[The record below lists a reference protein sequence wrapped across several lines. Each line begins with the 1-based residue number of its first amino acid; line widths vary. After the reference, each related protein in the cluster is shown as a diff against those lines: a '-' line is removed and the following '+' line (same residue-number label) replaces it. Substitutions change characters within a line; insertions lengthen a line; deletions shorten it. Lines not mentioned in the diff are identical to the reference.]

1 MKYGRNKRKGISLL
15 LALLMLCSI
24 IAEQARPVAYAADL
38 TELDGAAETEE
49 SARLPE
55 GGAFGEDAALEEP
68 SEEPGSEEEQTSEDP
83 SEAIQDEPGDE
94 PSDEAPEDD
103 LTEPEEDEAVL
114 DQPEELPD
122 IEEIAMEEQLLGV
135 GPMKVAGSGA
145 YTIYFAVP
153 GDWTGYDRIVFN
165 ARRGNSDAD
174 GWTNKDMTDTGLT
187 YNDRPI
193 YSVELS
199 RDDECPHGV
208 FNPIQFQKY
217 DGNTWKDQVQ
227 TGDVQSGTFNGKIYY
242 KDNGT
247 WKWVD
252 YHPDGYDKFAGKTMV
267 FENRSDSALPV
278 VKAVFYL
285 KGENGELTRA
295 GDPQT
300 VSNVANNKGRASFTI
315 PTDECNYV
323 QFFDENDQ
331 PLSDCC
337 NFYGEDAATGE
348 KSFRFNETTTY
359 CYRYTGDPSTSS
371 WGTIGGTT
379 VYFDATFSK
388 LEIAQVDVNQVRS
401 DDDHT
406 YYSIPNSGNGNV
418 YYYVDAEHNG
428 TMTKENDNLYSIEV
442 PAGATQIAF
451 ASFDMKDLG
460 LPTESRTD
468 RYGKTTKT
476 LTIPTNL
483 NNPCFYADASD
494 VAMYEN
500 QFRDGYWD
508 EVGQIRSAEGKTK
521 TINNGTDVVNINQET
536 FVPGTGVHYVNSTFY
551 DYYTDY
557 ELNGYN
563 RDNYPGNFAVN
574 YRSWYPF
581 RQFEQALSDAYKAK
595 GVSIPIYTGHF
606 QPDWDNWGT
615 RFSAIASTLG
625 LYGYNNTDQKPF
637 MSTNNST
644 MNLGGLGEHDNNGQ
658 NAMYAYAAQGLVNS
672 TLKNGTTLMTK
683 DNTMALPHFDE
694 SFLLGNN
701 SKNAVLGDVYHNVAF
716 PFQKVVDEHGV
727 EYWQFDSA
735 QTTLAMRQD
744 PGTGE
749 YYLKNVGNQDWS
761 KNVNSSSGTNGV
773 SNTYGFFPFND
784 GSAAT
789 CASTYNYGFGTK
801 LEFKFRLT
809 EDGKVTGT
817 DGRQYPI
824 TFEFSGDDDV
834 WVFIDGQLALDVG
847 GAHGRVDGTLN
858 FDTMQAT
865 VSAVKKSL
873 GSDTQG
879 TNVTSSFS
887 IKGEKSS
894 EHTLTMFY
902 MERGMWESNMKVRF
916 NFPDENQL
924 SVEKK
929 VDTSNVNSLFKDVF
943 DDLSLFTF
951 RIQNLATHY
960 GPYSAAQQAVT
971 TQVASVSDGA
981 NTLTSGY
988 AGNVFRLASDN
999 WNRDGKQVAYWYA
1012 KENDSSSSY
1021 RNLRY
1026 GILELGTPI
1035 NIADGSDRGYLDFE
1049 FYFDWNGDTPKLNEM
1064 YLQLVDTG
1072 GKTLGSNTE
1081 TLAGKTYGT
1090 VYLTNKNW
1098 VKVRIDLSKLT
1109 AESGFNNQVKSIRFG
1124 YNYPRNIYLTDFTY
1138 IPPVTAT
1145 ANVGFRTKQNEI
1157 PDYGSATL
1165 GSLENAANAVYASST
1180 GRAGVVDD
1188 EGKFVLAK
1196 EETVTFYDQFRRGS
1210 YIALSEVL
1218 DEQAQK
1224 LFSTKW
1230 TMYDLEGKAVT
1241 AFGSGETVTNPGTT
1255 PSMSNVSGTAVDDG
1269 RTETIRL
1276 DTTGT
1281 PQEASG
1287 ENAYQNR
1294 GNASHPEN
1302 TFVFRSYSEPDNYT
1316 TVTKLSVVFTNT
1328 VNVGSLTIE
1337 KAKAYEADNLDAVY
1351 QFAVVFTNVGGLSL
1365 ESAPIQ
1371 TQVIELKVGESYTI
1385 TGIPVGTDYTIHELK
1400 PSDDS
1405 KLDSVEQGGA
1415 AVAFTNSS
1423 VNGSESYAVTGTIA
1437 EEANSAVSYTFKN
1450 TRKPTVDVSV
1460 QKEWKTAE
1468 NGTLTDPPDHIY
1480 VKLQRSTDGAN
1491 WSDVGSTVTL
1501 HPNSYKD
1508 ETWATY
1514 TYTFSELDQYVD
1526 YTAQPQV
1533 EYQYQVVE
1541 VNADGS
1547 PLTDS
1552 RVTLDGRTF
1561 SVSFENPTG
1570 SGGAFAETITNTVVP
1585 PPKTTLR
1592 ITKVDAED
1600 GSIKLKGVQFKLEVL
1615 GTGDT
1620 WTQVGL
1626 QTTDADGLAAF
1637 GELPDGTYRLTET
1650 KTATGYNL
1658 LSGPIRIRIESG
1670 RYQIDSGDEQTITDN
1685 TIQLTV
1691 TNHKGFTLPQTG
1703 GTQPNLVLIGGL
1715 ALAAT
1720 GLLIYSFA
1728 FYGRK
1733 KGVRRKRR

>member
-55 GGAFGEDAALEEP
+55 DGAFGEDAALEGP

-122 IEEIAMEEQLLGV
+122 IEEIAMEERLLGV

-165 ARRGNSDAD
+165 ACMGKNTSQGGDP
-174 GWTNKDMTDTGLT
+174 WTTKDMENTGLT
-187 YNDRPI
+187 YENLPLYSAAFTAEECI
-193 YSVELS
+193 YSV
-199 RDDECPHGV
+199 
-208 FNPIQFQKY
+208 FNNIQFQAWL
-217 DGNTWKDQVQ
+217 GNSYQKEVEI
-227 TGDVQSGTFNGKIYY
+227 SGETSSSTFNGKIYY
-242 KDNGT
+242 NNG
-247 WKWVD
+247 WVE
-252 YHPDGYDKFAGKTMV
+252 YKPDGHDKYANETMA
-267 FENRSDSALPV
+267 FENKSGETLSE
-278 VKAVFYL
+278 VKYVFYEMDEDGVTL
-285 KGENGELTRA
+285 HQVGEVTSLG
-295 GDPQT
+295 
-300 VSNVANNKGRASFTI
+300 SVADKEEKTFSI
-315 PTDECNYV
+315 PAENCSYV
-323 QFFDENDQ
+323 QFLDAGGNALS
-331 PLSDCC
+331 PLC
-337 NFYGEDAATGE
+337 NFYGETVGAGAE
-348 KSFRFNETTTY
+348 SFTYNRNSMY
-359 CYRYTGDPSTSS
+359 CYKYMGADAVSV
-371 WGTIGGTT
+371 WGEPGGIT
-379 VYFDATFSK
+379 VYFDATLSK
-388 LEIAQVDVNQVRS
+388 LYYGGKDGTGDYGIPNNSGVIRYYATGSGKSDIEGNMTPVPARTANGHTWSDVYSVDLPEGYTEIAFS
-401 DDDHT
+401 
-406 YYSIPNSGNGNV
+406 
-418 YYYVDAEHNG
+418 
-428 TMTKENDNLYSIEV
+428 
-442 PAGATQIAF
+442 
-451 ASFDMKDLG
+451 SFDMDSITNYG
-460 LPTESRTD
+460 GHGES
-468 RYGKTTKT
+468 TTR
-476 LTIPTNL
+476 LTIPADL
-483 NNPCFYADASD
+483 KSPCFYADTSD
-494 VAMYEN
+494 KVIYEGGQRN
-500 QFRDGYWD
+500 GYWA
-508 EVGQIRSAEGKTK
+508 EVYTIHNAENRTK
-521 TINNGTDVVNINQET
+521 VSGTGTDIVDINNSET
-536 FVPGTGVHYVNSTFY
+536 FTFARDTLYVNSTFY

-563 RDNYPGNFAVN
+563 RDSYGNSNGHSFRN
-574 YRSWYPF
+574 WYTF
-581 RQFEQALSDAYKAK
+581 RQFDQALSDAYRAE

-606 QPDWDNWGT
+606 QPDWDDWT
-615 RFSAIASTLG
+615 ERFSEIANTLN
-625 LYGYNNTDQKPF
+625 LYGYKTDDADQKYF

-644 MNLGGLGEHDNNGQ
+644 MDVNGSGDK
-658 NAMYAYAAQGLVNS
+658 YDFAAQGLVSS
-672 TLKNGTTLMTK
+672 TLSGGTVMTSNGEMK
-683 DNTMALPHFDE
+683 LPHFDE
-694 SFLLGNN
+694 RFLLGNN

-727 EYWQFDSA
+727 DYWEFDSA
-735 QTTLAMRQD
+735 KTTLAMRQD
-744 PGTGE
+744 PSTGE

-817 DGRQYPI
+817 DGQQYPI

-960 GPYSAAQQAVT
+960 GQYSAAQQAVT
-971 TQVASVSDGA
+971 TQVASVSDPA
-981 NTLTSGY
+981 NRLTSGH

-1035 NIADGSDRGYLDFE
+1035 TMAGGSDPGYLDFE
-1049 FYFDWNGDTPKLNEM
+1049 FYFDWDGDTPKLNEM
-1064 YLQLVDTG
+1064 YLQLEDTG

-1145 ANVGFRTKQNEI
+1145 ANVGFRTKQNNI
-1157 PDYGSATL
+1157 PDYGSATS
-1165 GSLENAANAVYASST
+1165 GSLKNATNAVYASST

-1241 AFGSGETVTNPGTT
+1241 TFGSGETVINPGTT

-1276 DTTGT
+1276 DTTAT
-1281 PQEASG
+1281 PPEISG
-1287 ENAYQNR
+1287 DNAYQNG
-1294 GNASHPEN
+1294 GNAYHPEN

-1400 PSDDS
+1400 PNDDS
-1405 KLDSVEQGGA
+1405 KLDSVELDSVEQGGA

-1450 TRKPTVDVSV
+1450 TRKPTVDVTV
-1460 QKEWKTAE
+1460 RKEWKTAE
-1468 NGTLTDPPDHIY
+1468 NDPLADPPDQIY

-1501 HPNSYKD
+1501 HLNSYKN

-1526 YTAQPQV
+1526 YTAQSRV
-1533 EYQYQVVE
+1533 EYQYRVVE

-1547 PLTDS
+1547 SLTDS

-1561 SVSFENPTG
+1561 SVSFENPTTRG
-1570 SGGAFAETITNTVVP
+1570 DAFAETITNTVVP
-1585 PPKTTLR
+1585 PPKTTLQ

-1600 GSIKLKGVQFKLEVL
+1600 GSIKLQGVQFKLEVL

-1620 WTQVGL
+1620 WTAI

-1650 KTATGYNL
+1650 KTANGYNL

-1670 RYQIDSGDEQTITDN
+1670 RYWIDSGDEQTITDN

-1733 KGVRRKRR
+1733 KGGRRKRR